1 MSRDP
6 ALRLEDIIEAA
17 TAVNRYIQGFD
28 FDSFVADR
36 RTVDAVTRNLEI
48 IGEAVKHLPSELTDP
63 LPQIPWRAIAG
74 FRDILAHSYFR
85 TEDSIIWD
93 AATIHNPA
101 LINAAHALLKHL
113 WLLSVL
119 RCRSRLRPVLQLSST
134 DNRPL
139 FLFSPV
145 RCSMFAFLL
154 PLLHK
159 FHP

>member
-17 TAVNRYIQGFD
+17 TAIDRYIQGFD

-93 AATIHNPA
+93 AASIHNPE
-101 LINAAHALLKHL
+101 LINATRALLKHL
-113 WLLSVL
+113 
-119 RCRSRLRPVLQLSST
+119 
-134 DNRPL
+134 
-139 FLFSPV
+139 
-145 RCSMFAFLL
+145 
-154 PLLHK
+154 
-159 FHP
+159 